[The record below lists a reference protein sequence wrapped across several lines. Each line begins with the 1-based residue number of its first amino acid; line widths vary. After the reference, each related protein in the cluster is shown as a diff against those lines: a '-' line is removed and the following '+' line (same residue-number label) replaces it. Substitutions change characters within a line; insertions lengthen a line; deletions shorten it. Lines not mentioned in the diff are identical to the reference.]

1 MTASLNRQ
9 RFVDAALEVIAD
21 VGVER
26 ASMRKVAAQLGV
38 SAMAMYKHFNN
49 KEALLA
55 AAFDTFIER
64 ADVLPA
70 ETLAWDGWLEQ
81 LARNMYGALS
91 GDRRWLPLL
100 GSLPLGSNALKVT
113 DQVIT
118 KLQAAGFSADQAVRI
133 YMAMIQLV
141 VGAASLRATLYRA
154 SEEGGD
160 EALSAVTHSYLQDP
174 SRQRLHVAPV
184 LETIVREEPIDI
196 SLPYLLDGFRQ
207 QLSAATP
214 SPR

>member
-1 MTASLNRQ
+1 MLSRKPLPELNRISLEQALSAFRGSIRQ
-9 RFVDAALEVIAD
+9 RPPQVSAVHVSGERAHARARRGEVMDLPARTVTLHRLELLNWDPAQAQLEVEVHCTAGTYIRSLARD
-21 VGVER
+21 LGE
-26 ASMRKVAAQLGV
+26 ALGCGGALAQLRRIQ
-38 SAMAMYKHFNN
+38 
-49 KEALLA
+49 AL
-55 AAFDTFIER
+55 
-64 ADVLPA
+64 
-70 ETLAWDGWLEQ
+70 
-81 LARNMYGALS
+81 
-91 GDRRWLPLL
+91 
-100 GSLPLGSNALKVT
+100 
-113 DQVIT
+113 
-118 KLQAAGFSADQAVRI
+118 GFSADQAVRI